1 MEKSVQQSCK
11 FVAAWSLKKTRKK
24 LADVIRKRGINEN
37 DEDSE
42 EYDEA
47 PVIPLKK
54 RKNVRIKIGKKRNKR
69 RKNFNLYEEF
79 EDV

>member
-1 MEKSVQQSCK
+1 M
-11 FVAAWSLKKTRKK
+11 
-24 LADVIRKRGINEN
+24 IRKRGINEN